1 MNKQLDIF
9 QVIAEETKSDTVV
22 VNIKKNKAAK
32 KLPGYVYIGR
42 SSKWGNRFV
51 LKEHGGEYTR
61 EEAIALYEEEIRTKP
76 ELLALLPTLKG
87 KTLGCYCKPE
97 ACHGDILIKLL
108 TEATQ

>member
-22 VNIKKNKAAK
+22 VNIKTNPGAT

-42 SSKWGNRFV
+42 GSKWGNRFV
-51 LKEHGGEYTR
+51 LIEHGGEYTR

-97 ACHGDILIKLL
+97 ACHGDILVKLL

>member
-1 MNKQLDIF
+1 MNNQLDIF

-22 VNIKKNKAAK
+22 VNIKTNPGAT

-42 SSKWGNRFV
+42 GSEWGNPFKV
-51 LKEHGGEYTR
+51 IPHGKHTR
-61 EEAIALYEEEIRTKP
+61 EEAIAMYEAYIQTQPR
-76 ELLALLPTLKG
+76 LLALLPTLKG

-97 ACHGDILIKLL
+97 ACHGDSLVKLL